1 MGSNGG
7 EQRHF
12 SRVPFDCDV
21 TGIDRNVHWPTQ
33 LLDISLN
40 GALVSRPAEW
50 QPNNGDLCELQIRL
64 NDNNIVIDMEEA
76 TVAHVSDDRVGF
88 KCRIIDIDSIT
99 HLKRLVEL
107 NLGDPELVNREL
119 AALGNN

>member
-1 MGSNGG
+1 MAGNG
-7 EQRHF
+7 EDQRHF
-12 SRVPFDCDV
+12 SRIPFDCDV
-21 TGIDRNVHWPTQ
+21 TVIDQTVHWPTQ

-40 GALVSRPAEW
+40 GALVSRPPEW
-50 QPNNGDLCELQIRL
+50 RPANGDECQLHIKLH
-64 NDNNIVIDMEEA
+64 NSNVVINMERA
-76 TVAHVSDDRVGF
+76 TVAHVTDDRVGF
-88 KCRIIDIDSIT
+88 ECQFIDIDSIT